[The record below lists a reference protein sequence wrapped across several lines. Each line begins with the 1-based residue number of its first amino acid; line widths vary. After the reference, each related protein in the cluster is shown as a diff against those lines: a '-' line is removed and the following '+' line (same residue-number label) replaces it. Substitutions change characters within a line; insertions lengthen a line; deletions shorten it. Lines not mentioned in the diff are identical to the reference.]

1 LDIKIIRS
9 AQRKKTIGAKLEG
22 DTLVIRA
29 PARMSDAELAPY
41 VDELRKKVERR
52 QRRDRAGGD
61 RDLMSRAQEL
71 NRQYFEGKL
80 HLVSVRWVSNQNKRF
95 GSCTTN
101 RGTIRISDR
110 LQHAP
115 AWVLDY
121 VLVHELAHLQVPN
134 HSKRF
139 WALVNRY
146 PRTERARGFLMGM
159 GMEEDGDDET

>member
-1 LDIKIIRS
+1 MDIKIIRS

>member
-1 LDIKIIRS
+1 MDIKIIRS

-29 PARMSDAELAPY
+29 PACMSDAELAPY

-52 QRRDRAGGD
+52 QGREQAGGN
-61 RDLMSRAQEL
+61 RELMRRAQAL
-71 NRQYFEGKL
+71 NRQYFGGKL
-80 HLVSVRWVSNQNKRF
+80 QVASVRWVGNQNRRF

-115 AWVLDY
+115 AWVVDY
-121 VLVHELAHLQVPN
+121 VLVHELAHLQEPN
-134 HSKRF
+134 HSRRF

-159 GMEEDGDDET
+159 GMEDDGDDEA